1 MSQLLGDIDEEAGPG
16 SDVEDSGGLLQVE
29 VSELDSTRLEAPL
42 EIEIFPVMPIGRVW
56 GDLGE

>member
-1 MSQLLGDIDEEAGPG
+1 MSQLLGDIDEEAGAGP
-16 SDVEDSGGLLQVE
+16 DVEDSGGLLQVE
-29 VSELDSTRLEAPL
+29 MSGLDSTRLEAPL